1 MTFYKK
7 ALLIIFQSSLLMAED
22 SLDFKEY
29 QIELIIFQY
38 SNTNTD
44 EVFQNDFK
52 APEGEILN
60 FYNPNLQLNKKS
72 FNVKTQENFFTKLF
86 KNVRPINTRNRIINK
101 DKTNIKVAN
110 PKSWYRKDNNLQT
123 LAKLNERLSKNT
135 NYRLLDSFS
144 WIQNIENKDNSNYLY
159 HEDFDKQYG
168 FLGKIYKSRF
178 LHTNVKAYMVSLSLA
193 VTDTTK
199 SYIDKY
205 DKKLLE
211 VSSNINLKNNIE
223 IKLNNKNDF
232 IDINNNEK
240 TEKTEKN
247 EILTSEKIQWFI
259 DEDKR
264 IFNNEIHY
272 FDHPYF
278 GIVIT
283 VNEI

>member
-1 MTFYKK
+1 MTFYKT
-7 ALLIIFQSSLLMAED
+7 ALLIIVQSSLLMAED

-44 EVFQNDFK
+44 EVFQNEFK
-52 APEGEILN
+52 APQGRILN

-72 FNVKTQENFFTKLF
+72 FNVKTQENFFTNLF
-86 KNVRPINTRNRIINK
+86 KNIRPMNTRDRKIK
-101 DKTNIKVAN
+101 EDKTNIKVAN
-110 PKSWYRKDNNLQT
+110 PKSWYRKDNNLQI
-123 LAKLNERLSKNT
+123 LAKLNDRLSRNT

-144 WIQNIENKDNSNYLY
+144 WIQNIENEDNSSYLY
-159 HEDFDKQYG
+159 HEDFSKKYG
-168 FLGKIYKSRF
+168 FFLKFYRSRF
-178 LHTNVKAYMVSLSLA
+178 LHTDLKAYMGLLNLSE
-193 VTDTTK
+193 TDTIE

-211 VSSNINLKNNIE
+211 VSSTKNLKNNIE

-232 IDINNNEK
+232 VDINSNK
-240 TEKTEKN
+240 KSEKN
-247 EILTSEKIQWFI
+247 EILTTEKIKWFI

-264 IFNNEIHY
+264 IFNKEIHY

-278 GIVIT
+278 GIVIS

>member
-1 MTFYKK
+1 
-7 ALLIIFQSSLLMAED
+7 MAED

-44 EVFQNDFK
+44 EVFQNEFK
-52 APEGEILN
+52 APQGRILN

-72 FNVKTQENFFTKLF
+72 FNVKTQENFFTNLF
-86 KNVRPINTRNRIINK
+86 KNIRPMNTRDRIINK
-101 DKTNIKVAN
+101 DKTNIKKAN

-168 FLGKIYKSRF
+168 FFVKFYRNRF
-178 LHTNVKAYMVSLSLA
+178 LHTDLKAYMGLLNLSQ
-193 VTDTTK
+193 TDITE

-211 VSSNINLKNNIE
+211 VSSNKNLKNNIE
-223 IKLNNKNDF
+223 IKLNSKNDF
-232 IDINNNEK
+232 IDINNNKK
-240 TEKTEKN
+240 TDKN
-247 EILTSEKIQWFI
+247 EILTSEKIKWFI

-278 GIVIT
+278 GVVVAIK
-283 VNEI
+283 EI

>member
-110 PKSWYRKDNNLQT
+110 PKSWYRKDNNLQI

-168 FLGKIYKSRF
+168 FFVKFYRSRF
-178 LHTNVKAYMVSLSLA
+178 LHTDLKAYMGSLSLSE
-193 VTDTTK
+193 TDTTK

-211 VSSNINLKNNIE
+211 VSSNTNLKNNIE

-240 TEKTEKN
+240 TEKN
-247 EILTSEKIQWFI
+247 EILTSEKIKWFI

-278 GIVIT
+278 GIVIS

>member
-44 EVFQNDFK
+44 EVFQNEFK
-52 APEGEILN
+52 APQGRILN

-72 FNVKTQENFFTKLF
+72 FNVKTQENFFTNLL
-86 KNVRPINTRNRIINK
+86 KNIRPMNTRDRKINK

-110 PKSWYRKDNNLQT
+110 PKSWYRKDNNLQI
-123 LAKLNERLSKNT
+123 LAKLNDRLLRNT

-144 WIQNIENKDNSNYLY
+144 WIQNIENEDNSSYLY
-159 HEDFDKQYG
+159 HEDFDKKYG
-168 FLGKIYKSRF
+168 FFLKFYRSRF
-178 LHTNVKAYMVSLSLA
+178 LHTDLKAYMGLLNLSE
-193 VTDTTK
+193 TDTTE

-211 VSSNINLKNNIE
+211 VSSTKNLKNNIE

-232 IDINNNEK
+232 VDININK
-240 TEKTEKN
+240 KTEKN
-247 EILTSEKIQWFI
+247 EILTSEKIKWFI

-278 GIVIT
+278 GVVVAIK
-283 VNEI
+283 EI

>member
-1 MTFYKK
+1 M
-7 ALLIIFQSSLLMAED
+7 LAED

-29 QIELIIFQY
+29 RIELIIFQY

-86 KNVRPINTRNRIINK
+86 KNIRPLNTRNREINK
-101 DKTNIKVAN
+101 DNTDIKVAN
-110 PKSWYRKDNNLQT
+110 PKSWYRKDNNMQT
-123 LAKLNERLSKNT
+123 LARLNNRLSRNT
-135 NYRLLDSFS
+135 NYRLLDAFS
-144 WIQNIENKDNSNYLY
+144 WIQNIESKDNSNYLY
-159 HEDFDKQYG
+159 HEDFNKKYG
-168 FLGKIYKSRF
+168 FFLKFYRSRF
-178 LHTNVKAYMVSLSLA
+178 LHTDLKAYMGLLSLSE
-193 VTDTTK
+193 TDTTA

-211 VSSNINLKNNIE
+211 VSSNTNLKNNIE

-232 IDINNNEK
+232 IDINNNK
-240 TEKTEKN
+240 KTEKN
-247 EILTSEKIQWFI
+247 EILTSERIKWFI

-278 GIVIT
+278 GIVIS

>member
-1 MTFYKK
+1 MTFYKT
-7 ALLIIFQSSLLMAED
+7 ALLIIFQSSWMLADD

-29 QIELIIFQY
+29 RIELIIFQY

-44 EVFQNDFK
+44 EVFRNNFK

-86 KNVRPINTRNRIINK
+86 KNIRPLNTRNREINK
-101 DKTNIKVAN
+101 DNTDIKVAN
-110 PKSWYRKDNNLQT
+110 PKSWYRKENNLQN
-123 LAKLNERLSKNT
+123 LAKLNNRLSRNT

-144 WIQNIENKDNSNYLY
+144 WIQNIESKDNSNYLY
-159 HEDFDKQYG
+159 HEGFNKKYG
-168 FLGKIYKSRF
+168 FFLKFYRSRF
-178 LHTNVKAYMVSLSLA
+178 LHTDLKAYMGLLSLSG
-193 VTDTTK
+193 TDTTA

-211 VSSNINLKNNIE
+211 VSSNTNLNNNIE

-232 IDINNNEK
+232 IDINNNK
-240 TEKTEKN
+240 KTEKN
-247 EILTSEKIQWFI
+247 EILTSERIKWFI

-278 GIVIT
+278 GIVIS